1 LFVNCIVQLRCNFE
15 PAEFFSS
22 PQTTLPS
29 IFILALL
36 IALGYLM
43 DLKLII
49 FYSLIFQF
57 YVQSLEWDYDGI
69 HTGPANWSRIASPLC
84 AGKQQSPIQ
93 IWPNDMKIA
102 LVPRDLS
109 PFDFHNLDNLITDAV
124 IENNGHS
131 VQVSIPEKFNITV
144 KGGPLEYEY
153 QLRQFH
159 FHWAAVNDLGSEHTI
174 GSSHYPL
181 EAHFVHTCE
190 VPINGS
196 SSFASRIA
204 VLAVFF
210 ELVSDPSVPQT
221 TPLSS
226 FASYIK
232 QCTFKNDRHILK
244 EDFEIQNFYPAD
256 PNSYMFYKGSLTTP
270 PCTEDVSW
278 VLFTHPM
285 PVTIDELNSFRELHA
300 NRRREGEKW
309 LQRNFRPTQPLYG
322 RQVLFVQQDLHS
334 YKKSN
339 DATTYDKRFLNI
351 SIIFALLATYFNF

>member
-1 LFVNCIVQLRCNFE
+1 MRRKVGVAKDKMAFGST
-15 PAEFFSS
+15 FFHEVLITDGS
-22 PQTTLPS
+22 
-29 IFILALL
+29 LL

-84 AGKQQSPIQ
+84 A
-93 IWPNDMKIA
+93 
-102 LVPRDLS
+102 
-109 PFDFHNLDNLITDAV
+109 DNLITDAV

-131 VQVSIPEKFNITV
+131 VQVSIPAKFNITV

-226 FASYIK
+226 LASYIK

-339 DATTYDKRFLNI
+339 DATTCDKRFLNI

>member
-1 LFVNCIVQLRCNFE
+1 MAFGST
-15 PAEFFSS
+15 FFHEVL
-22 PQTTLPS
+22 TTDGS
-29 IFILALL
+29 LL
-36 IALGYLM
+36 IAPGYLM

-57 YVQSLEWDYDGI
+57 HVQSLEWDYDGI

-131 VQVSIPEKFNITV
+131 
-144 KGGPLEYEY
+144 
-153 QLRQFH
+153 
-159 FHWAAVNDLGSEHTI
+159 
-174 GSSHYPL
+174 
-181 EAHFVHTCE
+181 
-190 VPINGS
+190 
-196 SSFASRIA
+196 
-204 VLAVFF
+204 
-210 ELVSDPSVPQT
+210 
-221 TPLSS
+221 
-226 FASYIK
+226 
-232 QCTFKNDRHILK
+232 
-244 EDFEIQNFYPAD
+244 AD

>member
-1 LFVNCIVQLRCNFE
+1 MRRNAHHRRLFVNCIVQLRCNFE
-15 PAEFFSS
+15 SAEFFSS

-36 IALGYLM
+36 IAPGYLM

-131 VQVSIPEKFNITV
+131 DNFIFTGLLSMTWVLSI
-144 KGGPLEYEY
+144 
-153 QLRQFH
+153 QS
-159 FHWAAVNDLGSEHTI
+159 A
-174 GSSHYPL
+174 
-181 EAHFVHTCE
+181 AHFVHTCE

-339 DATTYDKRFLNI
+339 DATTYDKPKKIPAFDE
-351 SIIFALLATYFNF
+351 